1 MAVFDRARLADVFG
15 DAVEHDADRAA
26 AALTH
31 GFGAEPF
38 LAGHFP
44 GFPVVP
50 GVILLDGMILAALR
64 ALDRLG
70 GAQAEIGA
78 AEIGTVAFHRPV
90 LPGMAARFS
99 ARLDSRDEAAG
110 RFAFKCSVTVGA
122 TRHARASIS
131 LSTR

>member
-1 MAVFDRARLADVFG
+1 MAVFDKARLAEVFG
-15 DAVEHDADRAA
+15 GAVEHDADRAA
-26 AALTH
+26 AALIH
-31 GFGAEPF
+31 GFGTEPF

-50 GVILLDGMILAALR
+50 GVILLDGMILAALG
-64 ALDRLG
+64 ALDRVG
-70 GAQAEIGA
+70 GAQAKVGA
-78 AEIGTVAFHRPV
+78 AAIDTVAFHRPV

-99 ARLDSRDEAAG
+99 ARLDGRDEATG

>member
-1 MAVFDRARLADVFG
+1 MPVFDRDRLADVFG

-31 GFGAEPF
+31 GFAAEPF

-50 GVILLDGMILAALR
+50 GVILLDGMILTALH
-64 ALDRLG
+64 ALDRLDG
-70 GAQAEIGA
+70 GAQVHA
-78 AEIGTVAFHRPV
+78 AAVDTVAFHRPV

-99 ARLDSRDEAAG
+99 ARFDGRDETAG

-122 TRHARASIS
+122 ARHARASIS